1 LIQIN
6 VGGGEGVPDRA
17 QPRQLLDATERE
29 EELRFRCAGTT
40 MSPAKMPD
48 TWYVTFELQKRGLLS
63 GRRRRPR
70 ATRRF
75 PTEADAK
82 NFARAKLD
90 EGLVV
95 FAGTI
100 NPQFPKQLV
109 NSSQIPE
116 WLGDAPKEK
125 AS

>member
-1 LIQIN
+1 
-6 VGGGEGVPDRA
+6 
-17 QPRQLLDATERE
+17 
-29 EELRFRCAGTT
+29 
-40 MSPAKMPD
+40 MPD

-63 GRRRRPR
+63 NRRRSPR

-75 PTEADAK
+75 ATEADARS
-82 NFARAKLD
+82 FARTKLD

-109 NSSQIPE
+109 TSSEIPAWVDSDSTE
-116 WLGDAPKEK
+116 DVSLKR
-125 AS
+125 

>member
-1 LIQIN
+1 
-6 VGGGEGVPDRA
+6 
-17 QPRQLLDATERE
+17 
-29 EELRFRCAGTT
+29 
-40 MSPAKMPD
+40 MPD

-63 GRRRRPR
+63 GRRRSPR

-75 PTEADAK
+75 ATETEAR

-90 EGLVV
+90 EGLIV

-109 NSSQIPE
+109 TSAEIAD
-116 WLGDAPKEK
+116 WIDAAPTAGVVLKR
-125 AS
+125 